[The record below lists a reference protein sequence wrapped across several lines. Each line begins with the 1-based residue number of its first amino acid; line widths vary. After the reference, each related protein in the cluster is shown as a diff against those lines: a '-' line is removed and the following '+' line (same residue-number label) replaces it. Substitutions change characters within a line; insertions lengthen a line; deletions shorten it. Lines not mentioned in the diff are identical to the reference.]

1 MNYEELFNLSYSSRI
16 PESLKE
22 TVLKNLELSISE
34 EIEISEDVIP
44 YIEVL
49 NLLSFSNASEELTNS
64 IIEEV
69 FSGLSEEFIEE
80 VYEGYI
86 KVRVTD
92 YLSEAYQY
100 IGLSRMKDD
109 WDKADKAEA
118 AAKAQQAQKEQQAQQ
133 KKAQREQ
140 AINNAKEK
148 IKNTFNSAKTKFGN
162 AVNTAKEK
170 AQNAGEKVKSAW
182 GSAKEKI
189 KGAVNKV
196 QNWAK
201 DYSSKVDNYN
211 KKYIDHDALRKAIG
225 LKHIE
230 NQMKGK
236 PDFEGGEKRSFSQ
249 PKAVSKPKVQTQPE
263 ESNKEEEVK
272 AATSKKKPGRPKKT
286 EVKTETNEPVQGK
299 LNFDSGEKKE
309 EKGNKKSPASQ
320 MATDS
325 TASTGK
331 KGKGSGRKTKVTTGS
346 KKANNGTKRGP
357 GRPRKN
363 PVVSEALTETI
374 CLLVNSNISENSF
387 VEIMELLAATPNNIN
402 KAQERR
408 DSNYED
414 ALDKLNSEVSNKNI
428 NQETLNKAEDAG
440 AKKRRLDDLV
450 KNHEIFKLLK
460 HRNNK

>member
-22 TVLKNLELSISE
+22 TVLNNLELPISE

-100 IGLSRMKDD
+100 IGLSKMRSD

-118 AAKAQQAQKEQQAQQ
+118 VAKAQQAQKEQQAQQ

-162 AVNTAKEK
+162 AINTAKEK
-170 AQNAGEKVKSAW
+170 AQNAGEKVKSVW

-249 PKAVSKPKVQTQPE
+249 PKTVSKPKVQTQPE

-272 AATSKKKPGRPKKT
+272 AATPKKRPGRPKKT
-286 EVKTETNEPVQGK
+286 EVKTETPKKRPGRPKKTEVKTEINEPVQGK
-299 LNFDSGEKKE
+299 LNFDSGEKKGG
-309 EKGNKKSPASQ
+309 KGNKKSLATQ

-325 TASTGK
+325 TAETPK
-331 KGKGSGRKTKVTTGS
+331 KR
-346 KKANNGTKRGP
+346 P

-374 CLLVNSNISENSF
+374 CLLINSNISENSF

-414 ALDKLNSEVSNKNI
+414 ALDKLNSEVINKNI
-428 NQETLNKAEDAG
+428 SQETLNKAEDAG